1 MGQLPSDNVML
12 LSFVNMK
19 LRDFYQGDLEA
30 MCEDLDVSK
39 SEIIDRLASIDYVFD
54 ENEKRFV

>member
-19 LRDFYQGDLEA
+19 LRDFYGGDLEA

-39 SEIIDRLASIDYVFD
+39 NEIIDRLSSIDYVYD